1 MLLGAC
7 VRSAQQP
14 EFSSYFAAKI
24 HFVLNNLILIC
35 NPAKSEISRPKD
47 ASEYIHPWLCAKR
60 FSEMVVSGF
69 SLLKFWKKFRAKK
82 RKELLKSHRW
92 LALRA
97 SSMSDGERTSKAAPG
112 DGDADDF
119 AEDHE
124 DHLERTR
131 RRRAENPE
139 RGGPPKVARV
149 DDYVYSNSKLERF
162 FSNLYF
168 FKTFV

>member
-35 NPAKSEISRPKD
+35 NPAKSEISGPKD

-69 SLLKFWKKFRAKK
+69 SLFGRNFGRKK

-92 LALRA
+92 LDLRA
-97 SSMSDGERTSKAAPG
+97 SSMSDGERPSKAAPG

-162 FSNLYF
+162 FSNFYF
-168 FKTFV
+168 SKKFV